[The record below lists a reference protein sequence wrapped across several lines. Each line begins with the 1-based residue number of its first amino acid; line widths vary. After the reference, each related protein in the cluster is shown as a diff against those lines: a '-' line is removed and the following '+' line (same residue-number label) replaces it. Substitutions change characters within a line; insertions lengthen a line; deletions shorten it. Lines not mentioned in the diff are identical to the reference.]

1 MAELTTFEDFVRR
14 VLTIVFWVLIALPM
28 IILPIFY
35 VFYVL
40 PVEISCGFNMLACSQ
55 HIDWSIALYMFD
67 PTKMNPLDPTSFI
80 SQAGLGV
87 HSLLFRMST
96 FPGLTFAALFATF
109 VIWYERK
116 LLAKMQYRVG
126 PLYAGRVGGILQ
138 PIADL
143 FKLLFK
149 EIVIPAKA
157 DKLFFIAPP
166 FVMMAL
172 AGALVG
178 TIPVGPNTFIAQ
190 SDYSLL
196 IALAILSFFP
206 LVSLM
211 AGWASNNKF
220 SFIGAIRA
228 LYQMVA
234 YEIPLILSVI
244 GVVILSGSL
253 SLSGIAASQSK
264 VWYILPMILGAIVF
278 YITAMAEVER
288 VPFDLPEAD
297 SELVAGWQT
306 EYTSMLFGTINL
318 ATYIKLYAMSALFTL
333 LFLGGWSGPAPI
345 PGPIWFIIKTFVV
358 VTFFLIPR
366 GVNPRVRID
375 QLIGFGWIWLIGL
388 GFANIFIAFLLKATG
403 VL

>member
-40 PVEISCGFNMLACSQ
+40 PVEISCGFNMLTCSQ

-166 FVMMAL
+166 FVLMAL

-178 TIPVGPNTFIAQ
+178 TIPIGPNTFIAQ

-196 IALAILSFFP
+196 IALALLSFFP
-206 LVSLM
+206 LVALM

-220 SFIGAIRA
+220 SFIGAVRA

-253 SLSGIAASQSK
+253 SLSGIATSQGK

-306 EYTSMLFGTINL
+306 EYTSMLFGIVNV
-318 ATYIKLYAMSALFTL
+318 ATYIKLYALSALFTL
-333 LFLGGWSGPAPI
+333 LFLGGWSGPAPV
-345 PGPIWFIIKTFVV
+345 PGPIWFIIKTFIV

>member
-1 MAELTTFEDFVRR
+1 MRR
-14 VLTIVFWVLIALPM
+14 VLTILFWVLIGLPM
-28 IILPIFY
+28 IILPLFY
-35 VFYVL
+35 LFYVL
-40 PVEISCGFNMLACSQ
+40 PIEISCGFNMLTCSQ
-55 HIDWSIALYMFD
+55 HIDWSLALYMFD
-67 PTKMNPLDPTSFI
+67 PTKMNPLDPNSFI

-87 HSLLFRMST
+87 HSILFRMST
-96 FPGLTFAALFATF
+96 FPGMTFAALFATF

-166 FVMMAL
+166 FVLMAL

-178 TIPVGPNTFIAQ
+178 TIPVGANTFIAQ

-206 LVSLM
+206 LVALM

-220 SFIGAIRA
+220 SFIGAVRA

-253 SLSGIAASQSK
+253 SLSGIADSQNQ
-264 VWYILPMILGAIVF
+264 VWYIVPMILGAIVF
-278 YITAMAEVER
+278 YITAMAELER
-288 VPFDLPEAD
+288 IPFDLPEAD

-333 LFLGGWSGPAPI
+333 LFLGGWSGPEPI
-345 PGPIWFIIKTFVV
+345 PGPIWFIIKTFIV
-358 VTFFLIPR
+358 VTLFLIPR
-366 GVNPRVRID
+366 GANPRVRID

-388 GFANIFIAFLLKATG
+388 SFANIFVAFVLKATG